1 MTLAR
6 SKKILNSARGEDC
19 ALRLIGICNFNP
31 ETTVFAHIG
40 KRRGMSIKCADY
52 FGVYACSDCHD
63 AIDGRKKT
71 DYTKEQ
77 IDSEELRALEE
88 TQEKLIEKGLMVI
101 A

>member
-31 ETTVFAHIG
+31 ETTVAAHVG
-40 KRRGMSIKCADY
+40 YRRGMAIKCGDNMV
-52 FGVYACSDCHD
+52 VYACSNCHQ
-63 AIDGRKKT
+63 AIDSAGRE
-71 DYTKEQ
+71 DYAADKV
-77 IDSEELRALEE
+77 RALEE